1 MWILPS
7 TIFPSAPG
15 TAAST
20 SDSEQF
26 SRIAE
31 RSLMWRSKHSPAR
44 TWSQRWNRV
53 NWIRHLSGRIFT
65 PSTHDHTRDTS
76 GFCLEAFLA
85 NHSVKQAA
93 DAQTK
98 TLVTS
103 FRRSNASSTNA
114 DPGASSWKT
123 SRESFLP
130 GFEEPQR
137 QAYSCMSWTD
147 WRLEVTRRRGDC
159 SARRNAAHR
168 TDATASSSLRW
179 PTATVGDSMGT
190 RNATA
195 NRTKGGHHSGTTLTD
210 AITIWPTPTAHLAQE
225 GAYPAEFTRNTIS
238 LTAMAQ
244 PIENW
249 PTPTTAEAGKISNR
263 PNKGQI
269 GLSNHPSIQGECTR
283 EPLNKSRGGQQDQDR
298 SSTIGK
304 SQGQLN
310 PAWVEQ
316 LMGLPPGW
324 TDLDF

>member
-7 TIFPSAPG
+7 TISASAPA

-20 SDSEQF
+20 LDCEQF
-26 SRIAE
+26 CQIAE
-31 RSLMWRSKHSPAR
+31 RSLMWRSKPSPAR
-44 TWSQRWNRV
+44 TWSQRWKRV
-53 NWIRHLSGRIFT
+53 PWMKHLSGRTFI
-65 PSTHDHTRDTS
+65 PSTHDHTGDTS
-76 GFCLEAFLA
+76 GFSVGAYLA
-85 NHSVKQAA
+85 SHSRKQAA
-93 DAQTK
+93 DVQTK
-98 TLVTS
+98 TLVTC
-103 FRRSNASSTNA
+103 FRRSNASSTSP
-114 DPGASSWKT
+114 DLGASSSRT
-123 SRESFLP
+123 SKELFLP

-137 QAYSCMSWTD
+137 QAFSCMSWTD

-159 SARRNAAHR
+159 SARRNAAHL

-210 AITIWPTPTAHLAQE
+210 AITIWPTPTAHLSKE

-316 LMGLPPGW
+316 LMGLPLGW

>member
-1 MWILPS
+1 MWVIPS
-7 TIFPSAPG
+7 AISASAPG

-20 SDSEQF
+20 LDSEQF
-26 SRIAE
+26 CQIAA
-31 RSLMWRSKHSPAR
+31 RSLMWRSKPSPAR
-44 TWSQRWNRV
+44 TWSRRWNKV
-53 NWIRHLSGRIFT
+53 NWIRHLSGRICT
-65 PSTHDHTRDTS
+65 RSTHDLTVATS
-76 GFCLEAFLA
+76 GFCLLDFLA
-85 NHSVKQAA
+85 SHSAKQAA
-93 DAQTK
+93 ADQTK
-98 TLVTS
+98 TLATS
-103 FRRSNASSTNA
+103 FRKSNESSMSA
-114 DPGASSWKT
+114 DLGAFSSRT
-123 SRESFLP
+123 LRESLLP
-130 GFEEPQR
+130 GFAEPQKP
-137 QAYSCMSWTD
+137 AYSDMSWSD
-147 WRLEVTRRRGDC
+147 WKREVTQRRGEC

-168 TDATASSSLRW
+168 TAETASSSLRW
-179 PTATVGDSMGT
+179 PTATVADSRGT

-195 NRTKGGHHSGTTLTD
+195 NRKSGRHSSGTTLID
-210 AITIWPTPTAHLAQE
+210 AITIWPTPTAHLSKE

-249 PTPTTAEAGKISNR
+249 PTPTTAEGGKISNR

-298 SSTIGK
+298 NSTIGK

-324 TDLDF
+324 TDFDF

>member
-15 TAAST
+15 TEGST
-20 SDSEQF
+20 LDSEQF

-114 DPGASSWKT
+114 DPGASSSRT

-130 GFEEPQR
+130 GFKEPQKP
-137 QAYSCMSWTD
+137 AYSCMSWTD
-147 WRLEVTRRRGDC
+147 WRPPRMQRRGVY
-159 SARRNAAHR
+159 SARQNAGHR
-168 TDATASSSLRW
+168 TDETGYSSLRW
-179 PTATVGDSMGT
+179 PTATVGDSKGA

-210 AITIWPTPTAHLAQE
+210 AITIWPTPTVQ
-225 GAYPAEFTRNTIS
+225 
-238 LTAMAQ
+238 
-244 PIENW
+244 
-249 PTPTTAEAGKISNR
+249 EAGKIANR
-263 PNKGQI
+263 ANYGQKA
-269 GLSNHPSIQGECTR
+269 LSNHPAIQGQPTR
-283 EPLNKSRGGQQDQDR
+283 PRLNKSRSGRSDLDR
-298 SSTIGK
+298 THEIGK
-304 SQGQLN
+304 SRGQLN

-324 TDLDF
+324 TDFDF